1 MKNQNQN
8 SPINKLKATLAAR
21 WKSADAPGM
30 EPRFQISRFGKD
42 VATFV
47 LLPITAIFV
56 SKALSAQG
64 LTDKRK
70 SQDARKTTVQEPA
83 SSQVIEFARART
95 SGPGFIAGKRA
106 PGTLVKLRLLNQ
118 VEAYSSTPVH
128 AQIVDGG
135 LGDRLIGGTLIGDG
149 AADPGVQRINVTF
162 RFARDPNRMG
172 VAFPVAARA
181 LSLDGTM
188 GIAALKKEGFF
199 ARSVYGSA
207 APAKE
212 DAQAAMDSLDLKS
225 IVIKALSAGLLQE
238 FGSGAQVEKNRS
250 QVLMLQAGTVFF
262 AELTDYFPSAGK

>member
-1 MKNQNQN
+1 MKNQN
-8 SPINKLKATLAAR
+8 SPINKLKAFLAAR
-21 WKSADAPGM
+21 WKAADAPGL

-47 LLPITAIFV
+47 LLPIGAIFV

-64 LTDKRK
+64 VTDRRK
-70 SQDARKTTVQEPA
+70 SQETRKSEVQGPA
-83 SSQVIEFARART
+83 TSQVIEFIKART
-95 SGPGFIAGKRA
+95 SGSTFIVGKRA

-135 LGDRLIGGTLIGDG
+135 LGERLIGGTLIGDG
-149 AADPGVQRINVTF
+149 AGDPGVQRINVTF
-162 RFARDPNRMG
+162 RFARDPQRAG

-238 FGSGAQVEKNRS
+238 FGTGAQVEKNRS